1 MKSYPYGVWPVMLTP
16 FTDKGEI
23 DEDGLYALVDWYIQ
37 KGVDGLFASC
47 QSSEIFHMTFEER
60 MRIAKITVNAA
71 HGRVPV
77 IGSGFT
83 DYREAEQVRD
93 IYAMRDTGVEAVILL
108 TNRLASEGE
117 DDDMLLRRL
126 YSLLEQVDDDIPLG
140 LYECPFP
147 YKRLLSPRVIREIA
161 ATGRFHFLKDT
172 SLNAPQIREK
182 LAVIQN
188 TPLKLYNAHI
198 ATLLE
203 SLRDG
208 AYGFSGIMANFHPEV
223 YVWLTRNVQH
233 PNAEKVQHVLTA
245 ASLLEHELYPTNA
258 KYFLREIA
266 KLPITIRCRTQ
277 DDRLLSPHFMEE
289 TRQVAALVSEAC
301 TALCQ

>member
-16 FTDKGEI
+16 FTEKGEI
-23 DEDGLYALVDWYIQ
+23 DEQGLYALVEWYIA

-60 MRIAKITVNAA
+60 MRIAKITVDAA
-71 HGRVPV
+71 NSRVPV

-83 DYREAEQVRD
+83 DYTMCEQARN
-93 IYAMRDTGVEAVILL
+93 IYAMRDTGVDAVILL

-117 DDDMLLRRL
+117 SDDI
-126 YSLLEQVDDDIPLG
+126 LLERTHRLLDQIDADIPLG
-140 LYECPFP
+140 VYECPFP
-147 YKRLLSPRVIREIA
+147 YKRLLSPRVIRELA
-161 ATGRFHFLKDT
+161 DTGRFHFLKDT
-172 SLNAPQIREK
+172 SLSAPQIREK

-208 AYGFSGIMANFHPEV
+208 AHGFSGIMANFHPEV
-223 YVWLTRNVQH
+223 YVWLTRNLYH
-233 PNAEKVQHVLTA
+233 PNAELVQQVLTA
-245 ASLLEHELYPTNA
+245 ASLMEYQGYPVNA
-258 KYFLREIA
+258 KYFLKEIA
-266 KLPITIRCRTQ
+266 HLPISTCCRVK
-277 DDRLLSPHFMEE
+277 DNHLLTHNIQEE
-289 TRQVAALVSEAC
+289 IRQVAALVKHAYE
-301 TALCQ
+301 TLCV

>member
-16 FTDKGEI
+16 FTDRGEI

-37 KGVDGLFASC
+37 KGVDGLFAAC

-60 MRIAKITVNAA
+60 MRIAKITVAA
-71 HGRVPV
+71 ARGRVPV

-83 DYREAEQVRD
+83 DYREAEQIRN
-93 IYAMRDTGVEAVILL
+93 IYAMRDTGVDAVILL

-117 DDDMLLRRL
+117 DDGELLRRL
-126 YSLLEQVDDDIPLG
+126 FSLLERIDDDVPLG

-147 YKRLLSPRVIREIA
+147 YKRLLSTRVLREIA
-161 ATGRFHFLKDT
+161 LTGRFHFLKDT
-172 SLNAPQIREK
+172 CLNAPRIREK
-182 LAVIQN
+182 LAVIRD

-203 SLRDG
+203 SLRNG

-223 YVWLTRNVQH
+223 YVWLTRNIHH

-258 KYFLREIA
+258 KFFLKEIA
-266 KLPITIRCRTQ
+266 KLPITTRCRVQ
-277 DDRLLSPHFMEE
+277 DDRLLSAHFAEE
-289 TRQVAALVSEAC
+289 TRQVAALVHDTYES
-301 TALCQ
+301 LCL